1 MSLPITDNRTR
12 AAGDRVARADIL
24 SIQDSQIA
32 GYQRGLRQ
40 QNTRRISAIG
50 GRLIGGTWTIPH
62 SAAPGVG
69 GYYREAV
76 GAGAIVLYD
85 LGLPVGRR
93 LRQISLRCFK
103 GGASAIVLQLCRAD
117 RLASPVATVA
127 IVSGGTVGVW
137 STIAAGPV
145 SVDPDPILPG
155 YRYYFKLTS
164 GNAGDRVSWL
174 RASADR
180 P

>member
-12 AAGDRVARADIL
+12 AAGDRVSRADVL
-24 SIQDSQIA
+24 AIQDSQIA

-40 QNTRRISAIG
+40 QYTRRISAFG
-50 GRLIGGTWTIPH
+50 GRVLAGTWTRQH

-76 GAGAIVLYD
+76 AAGAVLVFD
-85 LGLPVGRR
+85 LGIPVGRR
-93 LRQISLRCFK
+93 VRQISMRCMR
-103 GGASAIVLQLCRAD
+103 GGASTVVAQLVRAD
-117 RLASPVATVA
+117 RAASPTSTLALL
-127 IVSGGTVGVW
+127 SGGTIGVW
-137 STIAAGPV
+137 TTIAVGTV
-145 SVDPDPILPG
+145 SGDPETLLPG
-155 YRYYFKLTS
+155 FRYYLKLTS

-174 RASADR
+174 RAAADR